1 MIRIKRAEISSIL
14 HSAPKLA
21 TRRSARTAID
31 RLTTEM
37 RAELKAEIDKSMQP
51 FMVLMD
57 EAVRL
62 FIFLERHQFSLKLG
76 PGVNAFAFQ
85 LSRLRSD
92 ALSIRELIT
101 LGQEAAAHSLARSFF
116 DCIELAMAV
125 AEDPAFAAA
134 YEASENEEDFWRKHI
149 AFGRIYPRV
158 ERFIAKASGSAEE
171 AKYRVS
177 RHRAVK
183 GGLSGHVHI
192 APWSTFRTGVVPLL
206 SRPGMLS
213 IGATGAL
220 SAHFPSLCLL
230 IADEAH
236 LFSACCINI
245 LTKPDPPQ
253 VFAQYRPSRKLN
265 DVVSCT
271 HVLQE
276 LLVRHGDALEQYA
289 ERHFE
294 SYAREIS

>member
-1 MIRIKRAEISSIL
+1 MD
-14 HSAPKLA
+14 
-21 TRRSARTAID
+21 ID
-31 RLTTEM
+31 RLTTGL
-37 RAELKAEIDKSMQP
+37 RADLKAEIDKAMQP

-62 FIFLERHQFSLKLG
+62 FMFLERHQFSLGLG

-101 LGQEAAAHSLARSFF
+101 LGQEAAAHALARSFF
-116 DCIELAMAV
+116 DCIELAMAI
-125 AEDPAFAAA
+125 AEDPEFAEA
-134 YEASENEEDFWRKHI
+134 YDTSESEEEFWRKHI

-158 ERFIAKASGSAEE
+158 ERFISRGCGSAKE
-171 AKYRVS
+171 AEYQVS

-183 GGLSGHVHI
+183 GALSGHVHI
-192 APWSTFRTGVVPLL
+192 ARWSAFRTGVVPLL
-206 SRPGMLS
+206 SQPGVLS
-213 IGATGAL
+213 IGAIGAL

-230 IADEAH
+230 IANEAH

-245 LTKPDPPQ
+245 LTKPNPPQ

-265 DVVSCT
+265 DVVSST

-276 LLVRHGDALEQYA
+276 LLERHEKALEQYA
-289 ERHFE
+289 GRHFD
-294 SYAREIS
+294 SYAQDEI